1 MVREFAPP
9 RRAAL
14 TTGLL
19 MTSYH
24 AGGMAATGLGLTL
37 APAAGWHWVFWAGV
51 PPAVIAVP
59 LLLTLLPEA
68 PGVLLARGGERD
80 RAHAV
85 ADRYGLPRPTI
96 VAAPAA
102 GARGHLAAVRALF
115 HPDARWATPLLRLA
129 SFCGLLL
136 AYGVSTGLPQMMRA
150 SGYGVNSSVSFLL
163 VLEPWPTAWAAGG
176 TSRSSRRGAASSRRH
191 SRYSSASSAA
201 VSAWARASA
210 CAQEALTASPSS
222 PRPHTGNP
230 TRQALTTLFNSR
242 LRTHPF
248 AALDRGCSPRRSPMR
263 SWTETRAKQ
272 PLRQP
277 GTAADA
283 PAALSAAPP
292 GRNGRTPQSR
302 HR

>member
-1 MVREFAPP
+1 MDINLYGAVMPHMLDNAGLGLTQASAGGHHGQLDHVRHARGRAHCGSAICATAGGVGVIGCGRFIADLELGGLMPLCLAMVMEFAPL

-14 TTGLL
+14 ITGLP

-68 PGVLLARGGERD
+68 PSVLPARGERD

-85 ADRYGLPRPTI
+85 ADRYGLPRPTV

-136 AYGVSTGLPQMMRA
+136 
-150 SGYGVNSSVSFLL
+150 
-163 VLEPWPTAWAAGG
+163 VLEPWPTVWAAEK

-191 SRYSSASSAA
+191 SRYSPASSAA

-230 TRQALTTLFNSR
+230 TPKR
-242 LRTHPF
+242 
-248 AALDRGCSPRRSPMR
+248 
-263 SWTETRAKQ
+263 
-272 PLRQP
+272 
-277 GTAADA
+277 
-283 PAALSAAPP
+283 
-292 GRNGRTPQSR
+292 
-302 HR
+302 